1 MARMIREIVRPGLY
15 VFKVF
20 NQSGALMYHGSS
32 EDTAIAMKASLD
44 NWEVRRAELARETR
58 SDRSSD

>member
-1 MARMIREIVRPGLY
+1 MAQIIREIVRPGLY

-20 NQSGALMYHGSS
+20 NRSGALMYHGSN
-32 EDTAIAMKASLD
+32 EDTAIAMKSSLD
-44 NWEVRRAELARETR
+44 DLEEKYAREARKTS

>member
-1 MARMIREIVRPGLY
+1 MAHMIREIIRPGLY

-20 NQSGALMYHGSS
+20 NQSGALMYHGSN
-32 EDTAIAMKASLD
+32 EDTAIAMKASLE
-44 NWEVRRAELARETR
+44 NLEEKYAREARKTG

>member
-1 MARMIREIVRPGLY
+1 MVHMVREVVGPGEY
-15 VFKVF
+15 IFKVF
-20 NQSGALMYHGSS
+20 NQSGALMYHGSN

-44 NWEVRRAELARETR
+44 DLEERRARQARETV

>member
-1 MARMIREIVRPGLY
+1 MAHMIREIVRPGLY

-20 NQSGALMYHGSS
+20 NQSGALMYHGSN
-32 EDTAIAMKASLD
+32 EDTAIAMKSSLD
-44 NWEVRRAELARETR
+44 DLEEKRAREARKTG

>member
-1 MARMIREIVRPGLY
+1 MAQIVREIVRPGLY
-15 VFKVF
+15 IFKVF
-20 NQSGALMYHGSS
+20 NRSGALMYHGSN

-44 NWEVRRAELARETR
+44 DLEEKRAREARKTG

>member
-1 MARMIREIVRPGLY
+1 MAKIIREIVRPGLY

-20 NQSGALMYHGSS
+20 NQSGALMYHGSD
-32 EDTAIAMKASLD
+32 EATAIAMKTSLND
-44 NWEVRRAELARETR
+44 LEEKRAELARKTS

>member
-1 MARMIREIVRPGLY
+1 MAHMIREIVRPGLY

-32 EDTAIAMKASLD
+32 EDTAIALHASLND
-44 NWEVRRAELARETR
+44 SEEKYARQARETV